1 MKHVLGLVLAATL
14 GGGAVAAV
22 VEARAQSASERAA
35 CKPDVFRLCA
45 AGQIAAAALGDRSGI
60 YACFRA
66 HRRDLSPA
74 CDRVLKNHGY

>member
-1 MKHVLGLVLAATL
+1 MKPVLAFVLAVTF
-14 GGGAVAAV
+14 AVAAAA
-22 VEARAQSASERAA
+22 EARAQTASERQA

-45 AGQIAAAALGDRSGI
+45 AGEIAAAALGDRTAI

>member
-1 MKHVLGLVLAATL
+1 MKRVLVFVLVVTCTSAIAAET
-14 GGGAVAAV
+14 
-22 VEARAQSASERAA
+22 RAQTTSERAA

-45 AGQIAAAALGDRSGI
+45 AKEIAAAALGDRVGI

>member
-1 MKHVLGLVLAATL
+1 MKRILAFVLA
-14 GGGAVAAV
+14 VMFAA
-22 VEARAQSASERAA
+22 AASETLAQTASDRAA

-45 AGQIAAAALGDRSGI
+45 PREIAAAALGDRASI

-66 HRRDLSPA
+66 HRYDLSPA

>member
-1 MKHVLGLVLAATL
+1 MLAAT
-14 GGGAVAAV
+14 AEAA
-22 VEARAQSASERAA
+22 AQTSSERQA
-35 CKPDVFRLCA
+35 CKPDVFRLCS
-45 AGQIAAAALGDRSGI
+45 AGEIAAAALGDRAGI

>member
-1 MKHVLGLVLAATL
+1 MKSLLAFVVVATF
-14 GGGAVAAV
+14 AA
-22 VEARAQSASERAA
+22 VEARAQTASERAA

-45 AGQIAAAALGDRSGI
+45 VRQIAAAALGDRAGI

-66 HRRDLSPA
+66 HRHDLSPA

>member
-1 MKHVLGLVLAATL
+1 MMRIFAFVLA
-14 GGGAVAAV
+14 VMFAAAA
-22 VEARAQSASERAA
+22 EARAQTASERAA

-45 AGQIAAAALGDRSGI
+45 ARQIAAAALGDRIGI

-66 HRRDLSPA
+66 HRHDLSPA

>member
-1 MKHVLGLVLAATL
+1 MKRMFAFALAVTFIT
-14 GGGAVAAV
+14 GAAA
-22 VEARAQSASERAA
+22 ESRAQTASERAA

-45 AGQIAAAALGDRSGI
+45 AREIAAAALGDRAGI

-66 HRRDLSPA
+66 HRYDLSPA